1 MFIIGEVRLSHSFT
15 VATWDRYIVSMA
27 LIFLCTGPL
36 HYVPYS
42 SLLISNT
49 FCFSWILD
57 FSECIMF
64 LNRTS
69 VIKKYYAHVL

>member
-1 MFIIGEVRLSHSFT
+1 MQDQEANGG
-15 VATWDRYIVSMA
+15 A
-27 LIFLCTGPL
+27 L

-42 SLLISNT
+42 SLLISNM

-57 FSECIMF
+57 FSKRIMF

-69 VIKKYYAHVL
+69 AIKKYYAHVL